1 MSPAPSYRETQTYTT
16 LWLIL
21 CLTAV
26 VLLPFVLPDR
36 QSGRLSVG
44 LLFGLST
51 GVGLLLMGRLTVSV
65 DDQAVRWQF
74 GYVGWPA
81 WEQPLAELS
90 HTDLARGT
98 RFGSGIKGSAK
109 HREYHVQ
116 MHSPGV
122 RLYRHDGRTV
132 LLGSAQPERLKASID
147 AHLDSGI
154 RG

>member
-16 LWLIL
+16 LWIIL
-21 CLTAV
+21 CLTAL
-26 VLLPFVLPDR
+26 VLLPFVLPDH
-36 QSGRLSVG
+36 QSSGLSVG
-44 LLFGLST
+44 LLLGLST
-51 GVGLLLMGRLTVSV
+51 GFGLLLLGRLTVSV
-65 DDQAVRWQF
+65 DEQAVRWHF
-74 GYVGWPA
+74 GYVGWPS

-122 RLYRHDGRTV
+122 RLYRHDGRSV
-132 LLGSAQPERLKASID
+132 LLGSAQAERLKAFID
-147 AHLDSGI
+147 ARLDASI
-154 RG
+154 RR